1 MFKIFEKSANYT
13 KNTERFHKI
22 QNKIFRR
29 RQLCNSATDR
39 LSCCPCKRRL
49 CIEHCR
55 GLQRIYVRWA
65 EENNKT
71 EWIQAFFGSLEEKQ
85 KLVGSKYD
93 LHRPSDEES
102 YLDHGYDENKPLEE
116 QTPEDLKKAA
126 EFRGGEYLGGEPE
139 SIYTPVKW
147 KCAFGHTFSLSVNAA
162 LHGGHWRLEC
172 MKHAWAYPK
181 IAQKN
186 PFYAQV
192 WNPQHSPDETYEIP
206 MRFSAYEIK
215 EALEKKLGL

>member
-39 LSCCPCKRRL
+39 LSCCLCKRRL

-85 KLVGSKYD
+85 KPVGSKYD

-102 YLDHGYDENKPLEE
+102 YLDHGYDESAPPVRTDTGRFEE
-116 QTPEDLKKAA
+116 SRSIQR
-126 EFRGGEYLGGEPE
+126 RGAPRRGTRIYLYACETE
-139 SIYTPVKW
+139 M
-147 KCAFGHTFSLSVNAA
+147 
-162 LHGGHWRLEC
+162 RLRPIRS
-172 MKHAWAYPK
+172 AYP
-181 IAQKN
+181 
-186 PFYAQV
+186 
-192 WNPQHSPDETYEIP
+192 
-206 MRFSAYEIK
+206 
-215 EALEKKLGL
+215 